1 MLYLHHFSL
10 LSLLPH
16 WLSPFIKF
24 MISSIIKLLYI
35 QNLLNYQ
42 LFEARFHVYRD
53 SFEVKEL
60 IFALE
65 IGTVIDFKKG
75 TNLT

>member
-24 MISSIIKLLYI
+24 MISSIIVIVVYI
-35 QNLLNYQ
+35 KPPNYQ

-65 IGTVIDFKKG
+65 IGTVIDFKKKEQI
-75 TNLT
+75 